1 MNGLNS
7 AIATSLHGIGP
18 RILKKANNILSP
30 SIAAFLNKNYK
41 KLSKIKGADASL
53 LPSSKPVLH
62 QKLLRTILV
71 AYVWKNAD
79 RTVPLEMDPAECGWV
94 LQDNSFRLKWFD
106 GDQIPDNVGKAID
119 ESPDDDESDDD
130 YRYSL
135 MSDDSGNEDD
145 TDI

>member
-1 MNGLNS
+1 MD
-7 AIATSLHGIGP
+7 IAEKSDQFLYAVF
-18 RILKKANNILSP
+18 RVRYALKDVEHPLA
-30 SIAAFLNKNYK
+30 
-41 KLSKIKGADASL
+41 KIKGADASL

-62 QKLLRTILV
+62 QKLLRTNLV

-106 GDQIPDNVGKAID
+106 WDQIPDNVGKAID
-119 ESPDDDESDDD
+119 ESPDDEESDDD

-135 MSDDSGNEDD
+135 ISDGSGNEDD

>member
-1 MNGLNS
+1 MYGK
-7 AIATSLHGIGP
+7 P
-18 RILKKANNILSP
+18 Y
-30 SIAAFLNKNYK
+30 LNKVDDARYAVFRDRYAPK
-41 KLSKIKGADASL
+41 DKEHPLAKIKRADASL
-53 LPSSKPVLH
+53 LSPSKPVLH
-62 QKLLRTILV
+62 QKLLWTNLV

-119 ESPDDDESDDD
+119 ESPDDKESDDD
-130 YRYSL
+130 YKYSL
-135 MSDDSGNEDD
+135 MSDDSDNEDD